1 MSAAE
6 FAERLAES
14 AKIIKYT
21 FRMEIPKEEQDLQD
35 NLVACSLDQAYRMAK
50 PLFLDR
56 WKNHP
61 FLRNPEFK
69 QESNQQVKSESGSE
83 AKLNSD
89 QQAKLNS
96 DQQAKLNSDHQA
108 KQEERK
114 KSFKEEGEKILC
126 DAAVADLYCIIRK
139 IIGEENL
146 LTTYAASEYA
156 FFDPKAFGTEQ
167 VDILSNF
174 ATGMDDLINRK
185 IYRFDNT
192 QPLTFEK
199 ETLKTEILGKKKS
212 SRNQSLK
219 TTTNNVDAKLTAF
232 LPGYRSFFQE
242 ENKEKNDSSI
252 SSQNQKTILKSS
264 DLDLMVILKR
274 SAKKLGILE
283 DIQKARENHMISAY

>member
-96 DQQAKLNSDHQA
+96 DQMDFIALEKEGKVSSVVVRLSINS
-108 KQEERK
+108 
-114 KSFKEEGEKILC
+114 S
-126 DAAVADLYCIIRK
+126 
-139 IIGEENL
+139 
-146 LTTYAASEYA
+146 
-156 FFDPKAFGTEQ
+156 FDPK
-167 VDILSNF
+167 
-174 ATGMDDLINRK
+174 LI
-185 IYRFDNT
+185 
-192 QPLTFEK
+192 
-199 ETLKTEILGKKKS
+199 
-212 SRNQSLK
+212 
-219 TTTNNVDAKLTAF
+219 
-232 LPGYRSFFQE
+232 
-242 ENKEKNDSSI
+242 SSI
-252 SSQNQKTILKSS
+252 GKFGACWRAAAITSAP
-264 DLDLMVILKR
+264 LKR
-274 SAKKLGILE
+274 PGSIKSL
-283 DIQKARENHMISAY
+283 ISAPISVEAASICSAASPFSASSVR